1 MLLHTHAR
9 VWVSVCSW
17 LVSNHSK
24 IPAFIYSAY
33 SGFVRTLVAFVM
45 KYCVLWCWQVNIPL
59 SFPHL
64 VFVLSRNFRATIIVI
79 NLKCFVITS
88 FHINCYRDWVIK
100 LNKLHKFQLVPAHK
114 VNKRSYLLPNKK
126 SITFGWCQ
134 ICVLIVIRKKMER
147 NSVYT

>member
-64 VFVLSRNFRATIIVI
+64 VLFFLETFEPQ
-79 NLKCFVITS
+79 LKSFLLTWHNKFLVVKTTLNTRFTQISENSVGTS
-88 FHINCYRDWVIK
+88 TLIQQKGHINR
-100 LNKLHKFQLVPAHK
+100 Q
-114 VNKRSYLLPNKK
+114 NKK
-126 SITFGWCQ
+126 SIPFGWWL
-134 ICVLIVIRKKMER
+134 ICDNCYVH
-147 NSVYT
+147 